1 MRLKRETIVQ
11 GGLELLDE
19 VGLNDFTTRRLAD
32 RLGIQSPTLYWHF
45 ESKGALLQAMALAM
59 LKEHDARPSP
69 APGADW
75 RNWFRESGHSFRR
88 ALLSRRDGARVHA
101 GTLPS
106 LDQLPRTEAMM
117 RLLRSAGFGPE
128 EAFSILIGLSRFVLG
143 WVMEEQAAAENG
155 SADWQRLL
163 KLPSGQF
170 PFLDEAATLT
180 KDQSPDLSFDRAI
193 SFFLGILRPKYALRL
208 EKSGQF

>member
-11 GGLELLDE
+11 SGLELLDE
-19 VGLNDFTTRRLAD
+19 VGLDDFTTRRLAN

-45 ESKGALLQAMALAM
+45 KSKGELLEAMAFAM
-59 LKEHDARPSP
+59 LKEHDARPP
-69 APGADW
+69 PTPDVDW
-75 RNWFRESGHSFRR
+75 RNWFRESAHSFRR

-106 LDQLPRTEAMM
+106 PDQLPRTEAMM
-117 RLLRSAGFGPE
+117 RLLRSAGFTPE

-143 WVMEEQAAAENG
+143 WVMEEQAAADNG

-163 KLPSGQF
+163 KLPSDQF
-170 PFLDEAATLT
+170 PLLEEAARLT
-180 KDQSPDLSFDRAI
+180 KDQNPDLGFDRAL
-193 SFFLGILRPKYALRL
+193 SFFLGLLRPQTRARR
-208 EKSGQF
+208 